1 MDSQILVLLCNLALS
16 LLRFWTE
23 MCQQQIRA
31 ALESRDL
38 NSKFERDKPLL
49 DGSGTLAGQD
59 SNVVIFLIHHS

>member
-1 MDSQILVLLCNLALS
+1 MATNWIFHGMDSQILVLWNLALS

-49 DGSGTLAGQD
+49 DGSGMYSGWPGL
-59 SNVVIFLIHHS
+59 